1 MEGEPPRQELELQRE
16 ALAPTVEVRALPDPL
31 IEQLGY
37 GPRSH
42 YVEVCWLPV
51 LGPTATW
58 LYRRLGTWAEAQ
70 PDGGEVDLVDLSVS
84 LGLGEG
90 LGYNSLLA
98 KSLRRLVR
106 FDAARWNS
114 SSLAVRRALGPL
126 PERQATRLSYSA
138 YRFHREA
145 MERATGQADVVL
157 LTGQERPDRVA
168 P

>member
-1 MEGEPPRQELELQRE
+1 MEGEPPRQEEERQRE
-16 ALAPTVEVRALPDPL
+16 ELAPSIEVRALPDPL

-70 PDGGEVDLVDLSVS
+70 PDGGEVDLIDLSVS

-90 LGYNSLLA
+90 LGYNSLMA
-98 KSLRRLVR
+98 KGLRRLVR
-106 FDAARWNS
+106 FDAARWTAAGV
-114 SSLAVRRALGPL
+114 AVRRALGPL
-126 PERQATRLSYSA
+126 PERYATKLSYSA

-145 MERATGQADVVL
+145 LERATGQAGIAALGRAAAQRVL
-157 LTGQERPDRVA
+157 
-168 P
+168 